1 MSRPVTKPELLSAA
15 VKKYEEMNKLIS
27 SLSEKE
33 LETAFDFTKMK
44 SRKEAHWGRDKN
56 LRDILIH
63 LYEWHQLLLN
73 WVSAN
78 EKGEER
84 PFLPAPYNWRTYGE
98 MNVAFWKK
106 HQNTTLEEAKRM
118 LEKSHSEVMALAER
132 LTGGNMLGSYFVS
145 ATSSHYDW
153 AMKKLK
159 AHRKNYTEK

>member
-44 SRKEAHWGRDKN
+44 SKKEAHWGRDKN

-78 EKGEER
+78 EKGEAR
-84 PFLPAPYNWRTYGE
+84 PFLPATYNWRTYGE
-98 MNVAFWKK
+98 MNV
-106 HQNTTLEEAKRM
+106 TC
-118 LEKSHSEVMALAER
+118 
-132 LTGGNMLGSYFVS
+132 
-145 ATSSHYDW
+145 
-153 AMKKLK
+153 
-159 AHRKNYTEK
+159 